1 MNKNKK
7 FETLSYPEKKEIYRA
22 KIIKVLR
29 DKGEATPQDVM
40 DEIEKELNLSKEF
53 VEQKSKGRHNTKYHY
68 DIHWTRNDLRE
79 EGYIDNST
87 RGIWKLTE
95 KGEKADPK
103 NLKKIKEGADSDCIE
118 KIKRIEKDAYKIYDK
133 EANIYILV
141 DKSNKKFYIGYTGD
155 LGERLQKHNSEQI
168 FDWDYALIY
177 VGKNNDKLYI
187 DEAMY
192 FEYLALFYSCKE
204 GRQNK
209 KKADEPYVR
218 EEAKK
223 KAKELFG
230 ELQNAV
236 RSRELKIFKCID
248 IE

>member
-1 MNKNKK
+1 MNMNKNKK

-22 KIIKVLR
+22 KIIEVLQK
-29 DKGEATPQDVM
+29 KGKAKPQDVM

-95 KGEKADPK
+95 KGRNAVPE

-118 KIKRIEKDAYKIYDK
+118 KIKRIDKDAYKIYDE

-141 DKSNKKFYIGYTGD
+141 DKSNKKFYIGYTGN
-155 LGERLQKHNSEQI
+155 LGERLRTHNSKQK

-177 VGKNNDKLYI
+177 VGNDNDKLYI

-192 FEYLALFYSCKE
+192 FEYLALSYSDE
-204 GRQNK
+204 TVLQNK
-209 KKADEPYVR
+209 KKADEPNVR
-218 EEAKK
+218 EEAKE
-223 KAKELFG
+223 KAKELFE

-236 RSRELKIFKCID
+236 RSRELKIFSK
-248 IE
+248 